1 MGPRVPFVSN
11 PFGVT
16 SPNNVVKTNKTK
28 TIKLAALH
36 FQALRD
42 KLLRKLHSVTGRL
55 IFQFSIS

>member
-11 PFGVT
+11 PFGVI
-16 SPNNVVKTNKTK
+16 SPNKVVKTNKTK
-28 TIKLAALH
+28 TKLAMLH